1 MRREQQTT
9 CEALLRHLVQA
20 GVKAAL
26 DSGAQTP
33 GGQRLVIGAHAFP
46 LQVKAVPVLA
56 ERIVESAALHLLR
69 ARRAPAGQLLVLR
82 VERLPGGQRRWIDE
96 LTVIQR
102 SLRSTA
108 GWAVVSDRG
117 GALLQLPGAGLEMA
131 LHPDPQSAE
140 GHAGLAAN
148 GHPTDLHASDVAMAA
163 LKISLLRA
171 AAAGWID
178 WTVIGPG
185 GGGAA
190 QAVAADLRRIDSVS
204 ALAAHL
210 RVSNSAIYTVYSAL
224 SERGWIV
231 SRRGRLAE
239 IGDLTAVVAWWIDQR
254 KHRRV
259 RTVPVAPLYQAPAPS
274 QRAALAW
281 LRTVDQSGAINWAVT
296 GWAACQLHR
305 RSVLNHTALKP
316 VVVTVRGPVGALR
329 QAWSLHEVPPERAL
343 FQLQSSPAS
352 VTAFAMATRK
362 RGLPT
367 VDLWEAALEVA
378 SDPQRGIEQTRA
390 IAEALFGGER

>member
-1 MRREQQTT
+1 MRREQQIT
-9 CEALLRHLVQA
+9 CAALLRHLAQA
-20 GVKAAL
+20 GVKAELAP
-26 DSGAQTP
+26 GAEAQ
-33 GGQRLVIGAHAFP
+33 GGQRLIIGTRAFP
-46 LQVKAVPVLA
+46 LLVKNVPVLA

-69 ARRAPAGQLLVLR
+69 TRRSPAGQLLVLR
-82 VERLPGGQRRWIDE
+82 VERLPGGRSSWIDE
-96 LTVIQR
+96 LAQIQR
-102 SLRSTA
+102 SLRSAA

-117 GALLQLPGAGLEMA
+117 GALLQLPAAGIAMA
-131 LHPDPQSAE
+131 HRPDHQPA
-140 GHAGLAAN
+140 AGQAAPAATHHLA
-148 GHPTDLHASDVAMAA
+148 DLHASDVAMAA
-163 LKISLLRA
+163 LKFSLLRA

-178 WTVIGPG
+178 WTVIGPMD
-185 GGGAA
+185 AA
-190 QAVAADLRRIDSVS
+190 APRAGEVDLRRIDSIS

-210 RVSNSAIYTVYSAL
+210 RVSNSALYTVYSAL
-224 SERGWIV
+224 AERGWVI

-239 IGDLTAVVAWWIDQR
+239 IGDIPAVVAWWIDQR

-259 RTVPVAPLYQAPAPS
+259 RTVPVAPLYQAPQPS

-281 LRTVDQSGAINWAVT
+281 LRGVDQSGAMNWAVT

-329 QAWSLHEVPPERAL
+329 QAWSLHEVPAERAL

-378 SDPQRGIEQTRA
+378 GDPQRGIEQTRA
-390 IAEALFGGER
+390 ISEALFGGGG